1 MRERA
6 MPRSLRLILTIVC
19 PVILV
24 VCFAIFG
31 PRITRADNASARKL
45 RALVSELSDPKSSD
59 KAVPKIERLVNS
71 EPQLRSALANGIRP
85 IIHTGDSTSRP
96 WKNAMRLAGDLKMV
110 DLAQDIANVVDRRG
124 SPFFG
129 IQSIFEEEPAG
140 AALVKMGDPAIP
152 ALVQVAENGSRPQ
165 RFAAPLFIVWIR
177 TPKAHQALESLLS
190 ETEDPEVKKRIET
203 LLQHFGQA
211 PQELKRPTNVNRQR
225 HAG

>member
-1 MRERA
+1 
-6 MPRSLRLILTIVC
+6 MPRSMRLIFTIVC

-31 PRITRADNASARKL
+31 PRITSADEASARKL

-71 EPQLRSALANGIRP
+71 EPQLRNALANGIRP
-85 IIHTGDSTSRP
+85 IIYTGQSHSRP

-110 DLAQDIANVVDRRG
+110 DLAQDIVNFVDRG
-124 SPFFG
+124 GTDFFG
-129 IQSIFEEEPAG
+129 IDSVFEEEPAG
-140 AALVKMGDPAIP
+140 AALAKIGDPAIP

-165 RFAAPLFIVWIR
+165 RQVAPTVIAWIR

-190 ETEDPEVKKRIET
+190 ETKDPQVKERIET
-203 LLQHFGQA
+203 LLQAFGQA
-211 PQELKRPTNVNRQR
+211 PQELKGPP
-225 HAG
+225 